1 MHCQTDTAHA
11 AALVAWTENMEVE
24 PKRRRIRG
32 KTTPQGIE
40 ESVVPVMK
48 RQHRRPSCT
57 VPRTRSAKAK
67 AKANPHQQFG
77 LMKDWRDALAIQG
90 LPENIYAAD
99 FCYNM
104 VSRLGSE
111 YLEAMLV
118 NWLAISENS
127 VDEQVVVIK
136 LGTICSGSEILFTMT
151 PHLEAA
157 IRVCSQVTVKLEHA
171 WACEADLGKAEWI
184 AANFDVP
191 YIFLDV
197 GELSS
202 EHGAQEY
209 LTGTKC
215 HPPSMDGLV
224 AGTSCRDASRL
235 NIHQTGM
242 R

>member
-1 MHCQTDTAHA
+1 MLQHGI
-11 AALVAWTENMEVE
+11 ALGQRVLGGDARELV
-24 PKRRRIRG
+24 G
-32 KTTPQGIE
+32 DLIE
-40 ESVVPVMK
+40 
-48 RQHRRPSCT
+48 
-57 VPRTRSAKAK
+57 
-67 AKANPHQQFG
+67 F
-77 LMKDWRDALAIQG
+77 L
-90 LPENIYAAD
+90 
-99 FCYNM
+99 
-104 VSRLGSE
+104 
-111 YLEAMLV
+111 
-118 NWLAISENS
+118 
-127 VDEQVVVIK
+127 DEQFVVIK

-215 HPPSMDGLV
+215 HPPPVDVGGRHLLQRRV
-224 AGTSCRDASRL
+224 EVEHPPD
-235 NIHQTGM
+235 
-242 R
+242 